1 MVPLQSATAGLVQLG
16 IAILL
21 SVTILWVVFYLLP
34 SRFALDLGRRLH
46 VVPRPPQPPLTT
58 RPALERIAADLR
70 RIRHDIVTVPPG
82 LPVQRRDGLLEAY
95 DDRLADACAALDLPD
110 TLHDLPLGP
119 DREMERMRVEYLLE
133 QKGLVLRPDAG
144 Q

>member
-1 MVPLQSATAGLVQLG
+1 MVPLQSATTGLFQVG

-21 SVTILWVVFYLLP
+21 SATILWVVLYAAP
-34 SRFALDLGRRLH
+34 SRFVLGLGRRLH
-46 VVPRPPQPPLTT
+46 VVPQPPEQPLTS

-95 DDRLADACAALDLPD
+95 DDALADACRALGLPD

-119 DREMERMRVEYLLE
+119 EREFERMRVEYLLE
-133 QKGLVLRPDAG
+133 QQGLVLRSDPG